1 MTCRIKGTVLGCVE
15 LESSKIVV
23 SIQLEN
29 DKVFRVYSPKRFESG
44 ATFDDSC
51 MIQHQTIFHQV

>member
-15 LESSKIVV
+15 LETSNVVV
-23 SIQLEN
+23 SIQLAN
-29 DKVFRVYSPKRFESG
+29 DKIFRVYSPRRFESG

-51 MIQHQTIFHQV
+51 MIQNQTIFHQV